1 MKMEGFMQVSF
12 EERGR
17 LLELVVNAADVHIKP
32 EDAAHWL
39 RNFVQSLLEEIRKRE
54 VEET

>member
-1 MKMEGFMQVSF
+1 MVNHVSF

-17 LLELVVNAADVHIKP
+17 LLELVVNAADEA

-39 RNFVQSLLEEIRKRE
+39 RNFIQSLVEEIRKRE
-54 VEET
+54 EVEKT